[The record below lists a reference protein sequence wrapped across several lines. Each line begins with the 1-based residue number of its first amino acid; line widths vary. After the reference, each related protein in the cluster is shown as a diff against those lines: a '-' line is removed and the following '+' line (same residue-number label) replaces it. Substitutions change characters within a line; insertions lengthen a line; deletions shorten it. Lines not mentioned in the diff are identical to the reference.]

1 VLAVLAAGAAL
12 AGCGETV
19 PHAHTDFPVID
30 GAQVVADTEQ
40 PSGIT
45 TSVGHYL
52 ILFDSSVRGTQLAR
66 AERRVVAVFG
76 WDWHHPW
83 KHAMGD

>member
-40 PSGIT
+40 PAG
-45 TSVGHYL
+45 
-52 ILFDSSVRGTQLAR
+52 
-66 AERRVVAVFG
+66 
-76 WDWHHPW
+76 
-83 KHAMGD
+83 